1 MTDPHS
7 SGAPIGQLAVLRGLI
22 TQAQLDS
29 ALAEQERARAAGQ
42 RVRPLG
48 EMLVAQ
54 EALSTAQ
61 LNALLQD
68 VKLISS
74 VSASSDEP
82 APFAKPTAPP
92 ASAQAPAGEPPAA
105 AKPAEPAPAKP
116 PAPAPV
122 APKAPT
128 HQSKHESKHDAKP
141 APTPEAKP
149 APKKLTES
157 RTDTPLPS
165 GSSPKI
171 PAHPSEADSKT
182 RRKVAA
188 TPFGKYMVQREI
200 GRGGKG
206 VVQEAL
212 DTVLDRKVA
221 LKTIH
226 IEAVTD
232 AKEIEA
238 EGRRFLAEARISAS
252 LPKHPHIVSVYEAG
266 EIDGKRYL
274 SMELIQGQSMMRWR
288 RMTGISI
295 AQQAALIRSV
305 ALALDEAHKAGVVH
319 RDIKPQNILVDKD
332 NQPHLT
338 DWGLAKVTGQKE
350 DLAQTVPGKVW
361 GTPTYMS
368 PEHARGLPT
377 LDHRADVYSL
387 GILLYESIAGRPPF
401 RSDKPS
407 EILDKLVREPVPPI
421 GKFVDPTTLSP
432 LQRDLEEVCIRALSK
447 APAERHASA
456 REFAEDIS
464 RCLGDV
470 QGAAKSKKMIW
481 IGAAAAA
488 VVLLAVLAFVFSGP
502 SLARDLAE
510 ADRLLSLGKAQDAVA
525 AYDRVLA
532 HDASNAVALEGRK
545 AAQKKVTDQHE
556 AEKRRAADDARRE
569 ERARAKDNEDEL
581 KARAEARRKA
591 DEEEAITQQARLMA
605 EKRDAEERLRVAE
618 EAKKKAE
625 DKLNQPAP
633 VAKVEPPAP
642 APSPTPAPTPLPP
655 LPAPAAGR
663 NPDPNGA
670 AVVAPTG
677 EPKVLEDGTLHFEA
691 EDFSGGATPVA
702 NVDYHDTTP
711 GNAGR
716 AYRLQGDV
724 DIGPL
729 QEGGFF
735 VGDINPGEWLHYTF
749 QGGGR
754 YQVEIRCQNR
764 QGAVISSAL
773 HLEVDGVNVSGPITV
788 PIGTERRGWGNVPAF
803 IPSLPQGKHDLKVV
817 FDARLDGLDYLNL
830 KPFMPAPVPD
840 SVSLRDSEKVIRD
853 AFKGD
858 YARKAPSDLQAFA
871 KKLQSEAAKPQKE
884 AALQYALLAE
894 TRDVA
899 AQAGEIGIAM
909 TAIEELDR
917 TFAIDALTMKT
928 ETLATTMKYAKT
940 PDTARGVA
948 EAYGPVIEQSVDRDD
963 YDLALLL
970 CPKAETAA
978 KNSQSSSLLAKVQL
992 RTKEITAL
1000 RDEYRNLKAALKTI
1014 QDTPADPAANLAVG
1028 LYRCFAKGDW
1038 LHGAALLAKGSDPAI
1053 SALGQKE
1060 MAPPAETQA
1069 QVALADAWR
1078 EAGEKRLGTLK
1089 TRLLTRALHWY
1100 EKALPDIPGL
1110 LRVKV
1115 EGYIETITKAVYGGT
1130 DILRRNLVF
1139 WVEPGREPTDPYREH
1154 VSGGKAQN
1162 NGSTIITDS
1171 GTKVFQFNI
1180 GQQNRGW
1187 IEYPAS
1193 DTVKSIDKAGSVF
1206 AWIKTDILDY
1216 WGGIVNRGGVND
1228 QYDDFGLWVARG
1240 NVGAW
1245 FNYPDN
1251 RRRMN
1256 SKGTIASGK
1265 WTLVGVAWDER
1276 NATFFIDGKE
1286 EGGATLTAA
1295 ELPQRRTSRI
1305 SIGSNPPGGQDPYNG
1320 LVGSVM
1326 IYNKPLTAPEAS
1338 LLYLGTRLKFK

>member
-1 MTDPHS
+1 VTD
-7 SGAPIGQLAVLRGLI
+7 PIGQLAVLRGLI
-22 TQAQLDS
+22 TQAQLD
-29 ALAEQERARAAGQ
+29 AAIAEQQRMRTAGQ
-42 RVRPLG
+42 KVRPLG
-48 EMLVAQ
+48 EMLIAQ

-61 LNALLQD
+61 LNTLLQD
-68 VKLISS
+68 VKLIGS

-82 APFAKPTAPP
+82 APFAKP
-92 ASAQAPAGEPPAA
+92 AA
-105 AKPAEPAPAKP
+105 AEAAPP
-116 PAPAPV
+116 PAPPKPPV
-122 APKAPT
+122 HEAKPEPKPE
-128 HQSKHESKHDAKP
+128 SKHDVKHESKHDLRHESKHDAKSAP
-141 APTPEAKP
+141 APEAKP

-157 RTDTPLPS
+157 RTDNPLPS
-165 GSSPKI
+165 GSSSRN
-171 PAHPSEADSKT
+171 PAASSEPDQKT
-182 RRKVAA
+182 RRKVVA

-206 VVQEAL
+206 VVQEAT

-232 AKEIEA
+232 PKEIEA

-288 RMTGISI
+288 RMSGVTI

-305 ALALDEAHKAGVVH
+305 ALALEEAHKAGVVH
-319 RDIKPQNILVDKD
+319 RDIKPQNILVDRE

-368 PEHARGLPT
+368 PEHAKGLPT
-377 LDHRADVYSL
+377 IDHRADVYSL

-421 GKFVDPTTLSP
+421 GKFVDPATLSP

-447 APAERHASA
+447 SPNERHASA
-456 REFAEDIS
+456 REFANDIS

-470 QGAAKSKKMIW
+470 QTAAKSKKIIW
-481 IGAAAAA
+481 AGAAAAAA
-488 VVLLAVLAFVFSGP
+488 VVLVAVLAFAFSGP
-502 SLARDLAE
+502 SVARELAE
-510 ADRLLSLGKAQDAVA
+510 AERLFGMGKAQDAVA

-532 HDASNAVALEGRK
+532 HDASNQVALEGRK
-545 AAQKKVTDQHE
+545 AAQKRVTDQHE
-556 AEKRRAADDARRE
+556 AEKRRAAEDARRE
-569 ERARAKDNEDEL
+569 ERARAKDNEDEIKTRL
-581 KARAEARRKA
+581 EARRKA

-605 EKRDAEERLRVAE
+605 EKREAEERARLAE

-633 VAKVEPPAP
+633 VAKVEPPVPVPAPVP
-642 APSPTPAPTPLPP
+642 APSPTPAPTPAPG
-655 LPAPAAGR
+655 PAPAVPVPGAGR
-663 NPDPNGA
+663 NPDPN
-670 AVVAPTG
+670 AVAAPTG
-677 EPKVLEDGTLHFEA
+677 EPKILEDGTLHFEA
-691 EDFSGGATPVA
+691 EDFSGGASPVA
-702 NVDYHDTTP
+702 NVDYHDLTP

-716 AYRLQGDV
+716 AYRPQSDV

-735 VGDINPGEWLHYTF
+735 VGDINAGEWLHYTF

-754 YQVEIRCQNR
+754 FLVELRCQNR
-764 QGAVISSAL
+764 QGVPLTGAL
-773 HLEVDGVNVSGPITV
+773 HLEVDGVNVTGSITV
-788 PIGTERRGWGNVPAF
+788 PVGTERRGWGTVSASIPA
-803 IPSLPQGKHDLKVV
+803 LPQGKHDLRVV
-817 FDARLDGLDYLNL
+817 FDGRLDGFDYFNL

-840 SVSLRDSEKVIRD
+840 SASQRDAEKIVRD

-858 YARKAPSDLQAFA
+858 YARKTPADLQSFA
-871 KKLQSEAAKPQKE
+871 KKLQTEAAKPQKE
-884 AALQYALLAE
+884 AALQYVLLTE
-894 TRDVA
+894 TRDIA
-899 AQAGEIGIAM
+899 ALAGEIPIAM
-909 TAIEELDR
+909 GAIDDLDR
-917 TFAIDALTMKT
+917 IFAIDAWTMKT
-928 ETLATTMKYAKT
+928 ETLAAAMKSAKT
-940 PDTARGVA
+940 PEAARLVA
-948 EAYGPVIEQSVDRDD
+948 EAYGPVIEQAVDRDD
-963 YDLALLL
+963 YEPALQL

-978 KNSQSSSLLAKVQL
+978 KASQSSSLLAKAQA
-992 RTKEITAL
+992 RTKEVTAL
-1000 RDEYRNLKAALKTI
+1000 RDEFRNLKAALKTI
-1014 QDTPADPAANLAVG
+1014 QDSPADPAANLAVG

-1038 LHGAALLAKGSDPAI
+1038 LHGAPMLAKGSDAVI
-1053 SALGQKE
+1053 AALGQKE
-1060 MAPPAETQA
+1060 MTPPAETQA
-1069 QVALADAWR
+1069 QVALADGWR
-1078 EAGEKRLGTLK
+1078 EAGEKRLGATK
-1089 TRLLTRALHWY
+1089 TRLLSRALHWY

-1115 EGYIETITKAVYGGT
+1115 EGYIETITKAVYGGS
-1130 DILRRNLVF
+1130 DILRKNLVF
-1139 WVEPGREPTDPYREH
+1139 WVEPSREPTDPYREH
-1154 VSGGKAQN
+1154 VSGAKVQN

-1171 GTKVFQFNI
+1171 GAKVFQFNI

-1193 DTVKSIDKAGSVF
+1193 DAVRTIDKAGSMF

-1228 QYDDFGLWVARG
+1228 TVDDFGLWVGRG
-1240 NVGAW
+1240 SVGAW
-1245 FNYPDN
+1245 FNFPEN
-1251 RRRMN
+1251 RRRLN
-1256 SKGTIASGK
+1256 SKGLIPSGK
-1265 WTLVGVAWDER
+1265 WSLVGVAWDER
-1276 NATFFIDGKE
+1276 NATFYIDGKE
-1286 EGGATLTAA
+1286 EGVMTLTAA
-1295 ELPQRRTSRI
+1295 ELPQRRTARI